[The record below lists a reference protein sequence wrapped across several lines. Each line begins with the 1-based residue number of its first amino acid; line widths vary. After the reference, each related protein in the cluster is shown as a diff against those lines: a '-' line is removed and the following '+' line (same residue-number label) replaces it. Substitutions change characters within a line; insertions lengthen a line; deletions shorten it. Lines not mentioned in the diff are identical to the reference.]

1 VTSPVKVH
9 TTDAACKTLQPISFA
24 MPEEGEKDVPENVL
38 DTEQTALAVDAYN
51 RDLAALCRK

>member
-1 VTSPVKVH
+1 
-9 TTDAACKTLQPISFA
+9 